1 MTSRGIYIAWRV
13 YSCASFL
20 CRRRRRCCC
29 CCETRSSSFFA
40 RLSSSAAGGTLT
52 STMMAGTDVACIIN
66 ALRLSPSLCAV
77 DGRNVSASARSS
89 CVASVAASVEW
100 MCDCRFQIDLIVIT
114 ERQSRELF
122 EKTNP
127 NVDLQNCVRIFGD
140 AVASMNSTLTENV
153 SEHSSNKKF
162 GFRRTSAR
170 RCIGFRYIPL

>member
-1 MTSRGIYIAWRV
+1 MQFFLTSRCTYIAWRV

-66 ALRLSPSLCAV
+66 ALRSSLCCWWQKRVGECSEFVRRVGRSVCRV
-77 DGRNVSASARSS
+77 DVRL
-89 CVASVAASVEW
+89 SVPNWFDSHNP
-100 MCDCRFQIDLIVIT
+100 C
-114 ERQSRELF
+114 SPRELF
-122 EKTNP
+122 ETNL